1 MPRGS
6 FLFKV
11 YKKGV
16 LKLLIRA
23 YEFLLFS
30 ALLTVTIRY
39 EKIYYGTR
47 PRNYKL
53 EMYPV

>member
-30 ALLTVTIRY
+30 ALLTVMMRY